1 MPDDEIFKETTT
13 FNYETLK
20 TRTRE
25 LAFLNKGLRIILM
38 DDRTGESDTF
48 VYEGGIKEF
57 VAYVNK
63 NKTPIHEDIV
73 YVEGMENDISIEVA
87 LQYNDGYN
95 ATVFCF

>member
-38 DDRTGESDTF
+38 DVLQQ
-48 VYEGGIKEF
+48 VYL
-57 VAYVNK
+57 Y
-63 NKTPIHEDIV
+63 HH
-73 YVEGMENDISIEVA
+73 
-87 LQYNDGYN
+87 L
-95 ATVFCF
+95 

>member
-1 MPDDEIFKETTT
+1 
-13 FNYETLK
+13 
-20 TRTRE
+20 
-25 LAFLNKGLRIILM
+25 M

-73 YVEGMENDISIEVA
+73 YVEGMEMIF
-87 LQYNDGYN
+87 Q
-95 ATVFCF
+95 